1 MDNTTQSIEYTDQL
15 DLPRPDNTDDD
26 RSAEEEEA
34 LYADYGLE
42 AVSQY
47 TEPQP
52 TSSPK
57 LPVQARGIPCNEVE
71 KRIDDGMLSDRP

>member
-15 DLPRPDNTDDD
+15 YLPRLDNTDDN

-34 LYADYGLE
+34 LHADYGLE

-52 TSSPK
+52 TSS
-57 LPVQARGIPCNEVE
+57 PVQARGIPCNEVE